1 MPILCLSLA
10 NGSGPIIAVVIVGAL
25 IIVGVGYTFYSTSNS
40 FSSLSEQNSNLAQQ
54 VSILQQ
60 RTVQVVTLTN
70 TVVSPVTTTST
81 STAFITN
88 TVYSTVT
95 TTSNVYPPSN
105 STYVLTYVDGN
116 ATNTEPSCGSFIL
129 SVFITYEIHQSLP
142 STLIVWTQFNN
153 GILYQ
158 PTSQQVF
165 PSQAYLT
172 VQASYS
178 YSSGRCGVGY
188 PTSVTSW
195 VTDSRNNML
204 SPTETFIVI
213 VR

>member
-1 MPILCLSLA
+1 M
-10 NGSGPIIAVVIVGAL
+10 
-25 IIVGVGYTFYSTSNS
+25 
-40 FSSLSEQNSNLAQQ
+40 
-54 VSILQQ
+54 
-60 RTVQVVTLTN
+60 
-70 TVVSPVTTTST
+70 TST
-81 STAFITN
+81 STAYVTN

-105 STYVLTYVDGN
+105 STYALTYVDGN
-116 ATNTEPSCGSFIL
+116 ATNTEPSCGSFVL
-129 SVFITYEIHQSLP
+129 SVLITYEIHQSLP
-142 STLIVWTQFNN
+142 STLIVWTQFDN

-172 VQASYS
+172 VDASYS
-178 YSSGRCGVGY
+178 YSSGRCSVGY

-204 SPTETFIVI
+204 SPAETFIVI
-213 VR
+213 VH